1 MTLFVSLLS
10 PLVPLLLPLPLPL
23 LLLLL
28 LLLPPAAVLLLPPDA
43 GTLRSN
49 QSSAA
54 TRARRLTLFTRRM
67 LSGIRSIPEVR
78 GPNTLSDPSTPSRNR
93 RR

>member
-1 MTLFVSLLS
+1 MTLVSALQLEHGAS
-10 PLVPLLLPLPLPL
+10 LTLTLNPLAVV
-23 LLLLL
+23 
-28 LLLPPAAVLLLPPDA
+28 AAHVLLLPPDA

-78 GPNTLSDPSTPSRNR
+78 GPKTLS
-93 RR
+93 